1 MEGINKGMG
10 GGGGGGMDIFEQM
23 FNMQGGGGRGRS

>member
-1 MEGINKGMG
+1 MGG

-23 FNMQGGGGRGRS
+23 FNMQGGGGRSRS